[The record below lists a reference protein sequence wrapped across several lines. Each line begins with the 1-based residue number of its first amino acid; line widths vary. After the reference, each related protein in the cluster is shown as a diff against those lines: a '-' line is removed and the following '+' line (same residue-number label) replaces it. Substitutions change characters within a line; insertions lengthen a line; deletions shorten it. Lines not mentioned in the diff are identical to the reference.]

1 MFTFENVTYLDILH
15 VPSLTIHEHQK
26 TCIVGESGSGKSTFL
41 KLLNHMISPGD
52 GQIFFRGKNV
62 TELEPIAHRREV
74 AMLTQHP
81 VLFGESVKE
90 NLLAGVRFADQEEP
104 DEATCK
110 QAIER
115 FRLHKNLDDE
125 AERLSGGEQQRLA
138 LARITLMDSPVYLLD
153 EPTSSLDEEL
163 EHEVMKNFM
172 AFAEEQERTVIFVTH
187 SSSIASAFS
196 DITIDFHEY
205 TLKGKGPS

>member
-41 KLLNHMISPGD
+41 KLLNHMISPSE
-52 GQIFFRGKNV
+52 GQILFRGKNIA
-62 TELEPIAHRREV
+62 ERDPIAHRRDV

-81 VLFGESVKE
+81 VLFGESVKD
-90 NLLAGVRFADQEEP
+90 NLLAGVRFAEQEEP
-104 DEATCK
+104 DENACK

-115 FRLHKNLDDE
+115 FRLYKSLDDE
-125 AERLSGGEQQRLA
+125 AENLSGGEQQRLA

-163 EHEVMKNFM
+163 EHEVMENFM
-172 AFAEEQERTVIFVTH
+172 TFAEERKKTVIFVTH
-187 SSSIASAFS
+187 SRSIAENFS
-196 DITIDFHEY
+196 DETIDFHKY
-205 TLKGKGPS
+205 TLKGEGSS